1 MRSTVPPGDLSQSAV
16 LALLGKSGP
25 LGRAELARRLGVS
38 AATVTKATRE
48 LIARGLVRE
57 MQSVPS
63 EGGRPARLLG
73 LASDGGQA
81 LGIKVTADRVT
92 GVLVGLDGEIAD
104 SFAFP
109 YEGREPD
116 AVQRLVEGLAPH
128 AQGAR
133 RRLLGIG
140 VGLPGGV
147 DLADGGAVDS
157 PMLGW
162 FGVRLG
168 TALERAFGL
177 PALVDNDV
185 NTVAVAERLYGRGQ
199 EFSTFLVVT
208 IGRGIGLAMLLD
220 GRLYRGARGGAGE
233 FGHWPVPNG
242 DRLCE
247 CGNTGCL
254 ETLIGEAGLVATARA
269 RKVLSRNAGYDELA
283 AQADQ
288 GGTGARE
295 IFAEAGELL
304 GRNVAGLVNVLNPGV
319 LLITGEGVACW
330 RHWQAEFQR
339 AMRAHLFGMMRRT
352 HIIAESLDDFGWA
365 RGAAALVLA
374 VPLAAVHDYGRAS
387 AHIRARLAGAVNA
400 DD

>member
-1 MRSTVPPGDLSQSAV
+1 MRSFVSSGDLSQSAV

-25 LGRAELARRLGVS
+25 LGRAELARRLDVS
-38 AATVTKATRE
+38 AATVTKAARE
-48 LIARGLVRE
+48 LIAKGLVRE

-63 EGGRPARLLG
+63 DGGRPARLLG
-73 LASDGGQA
+73 LAAEGGQA
-81 LGIKVTADRVT
+81 LGIKLTASRVT
-92 GVLVGLDGEIAD
+92 GVLAGLDGEIAD
-104 SFAFP
+104 SFAFR
-109 YEGREPD
+109 YEGRAPD
-116 AVQRLVEGLAPH
+116 AVQRLIEGLTPH
-128 AQGAR
+128 VQGAR
-133 RRLLGIG
+133 QRLLGIG

-233 FGHWPVPNG
+233 FGHWPVPGG
-242 DRLCE
+242 DRVCE
-247 CGNTGCL
+247 CGNRGCL

-269 RKVLSRNAGYDELA
+269 RGVLSPTEGYGELA
-283 AQADQ
+283 AKAEQEERTAL
-288 GGTGARE
+288 E
-295 IFAEAGELL
+295 IFGEAGEML
-304 GRNVAGLVNVLNPGV
+304 GRHVAGLVNVLNPGV
-319 LLITGEGVACW
+319 LLITGEGVGCW

-339 AMRAHLFGMMRRT
+339 AMRAHLFGLMRRT
-352 HIIAESLDDFGWA
+352 HIVAESLDDFGWA

-374 VPLAAVHDYGRAS
+374 VPLSAVHDYGKAS
-387 AHIRARLAGAVNA
+387 ALIHTRLMTSSKGPR
-400 DD
+400 